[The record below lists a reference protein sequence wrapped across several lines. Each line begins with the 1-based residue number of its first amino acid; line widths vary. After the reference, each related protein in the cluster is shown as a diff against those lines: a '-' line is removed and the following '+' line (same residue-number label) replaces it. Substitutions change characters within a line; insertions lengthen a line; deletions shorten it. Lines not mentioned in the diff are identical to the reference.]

1 VAVKTFY
8 DGRFLMFV
16 VLTVESGVELKKVD
30 EQGRFILPAD
40 WRETELSESR
50 EIYVIKR
57 KGYLKIV
64 PRRRIDL
71 TECFDKVDLGIES
84 IGNWGEFEKKFYGE
98 HP

>member
-1 VAVKTFY
+1 MVEF
-8 DGRFLMFV
+8 
-16 VLTVESGVELKKVD
+16 VESGVELKKVD

-57 KGYLKIV
+57 KGYLKLI
-64 PRRRIDL
+64 PKRRVDL
-71 TECFDKVDLGIES
+71 TECFDKVDLGANS
-84 IGNWGEFEKKFYGE
+84 IGDWSDFEKKFYRE